1 MPIAILATAL
11 VSISLS
17 ALAQVMLRKAML
29 TVGVLPGGAAQ
40 VPEFAFRLMLNG
52 FFVAGMI
59 SYVLSVGAWLLVLS
73 KTEVSAAYPLVSI
86 GFVITAIMGFAFMGE
101 HVTLARM
108 SGIAVI
114 CAGVFLITR
123 SA

>member
-29 TVGVLPGGAAQ
+29 TVGVLPAGAAQ
-40 VPEFAFRLMLNG
+40 VPEFAIRLILNG
-52 FFVAGMI
+52 FFIAGMM

-86 GFVITAIMGFAFMGE
+86 GFVITAIFGFAFMGE
-101 HVTLARM
+101 HVTPARIG
-108 SGIAVI
+108 GIAVI
-114 CAGVFLITR
+114 CFGVFLITR
-123 SA
+123 AA